1 MNPWQWLKDYFD
13 LNKSERRG
21 IAVLLVI
28 IALLIIIPY
37 FYPLIF
43 HPKAYDY
50 SAIQR
55 LALQSRTKNKD
66 SIVSSDNEI
75 SVPDLEKEN
84 QAKEYHLKTFDPNY
98 ASLEELIS
106 LGIKPKIA
114 ETILKYR
121 AKGGHFRKKEDMLK
135 VYGLKPELYNRIEPY
150 ITIESGQKPF
160 EKDKTTYQK
169 TTKEVVNVEINS
181 ADSETL
187 LKVKGIG
194 PAFASRIIKYR
205 KLTGGYLKKEQLLEV
220 YGLDSERYS
229 GIEGQVTLNPV
240 AITKIH
246 INSISLDELKRN
258 PYLRYKLANA
268 IIRYREQHG
277 NFSSIDD
284 LRKIKLLDEGTIG
297 KIGGYIDFGF

>member
-240 AITKIH
+240 AI
-246 INSISLDELKRN
+246 NSISLDELKRN